1 MNKGKATRAIHGR
14 RDSEPLGANY
24 PIHTSTTFAVPNSD
38 TYEKDWDTF
47 HFYTRISNPTIRN
60 VEEKL
65 AALEGGEDAAL
76 FSSGMAAIASTILT
90 FVSSGDTVAASRHI
104 YGGAYHLL
112 RDIVPQ
118 FGIAVHFLDD
128 DELYNLQEYASE
140 ARLVHF
146 ETPVNPTSRCVS
158 IASVVESARQI
169 GAMTTIDSTFA
180 SPINQNPLN
189 FGIDIVLHSATKYLG
204 GHSDIMAGAAVG
216 STEHLKQIRERRK
229 LFGGNSNPFE
239 AALLD
244 RSLKT
249 LKVRVEAHN
258 RNALALAEFFQTQ
271 PKVRKVHYPGLPTSL
286 DHAVAS
292 SQMSG
297 FGGMLAIELDNL
309 RAAKTFCDSLKLALN
324 AVSLGGVDTL
334 VSIPVLATHIKLS
347 DEELA
352 AAHVTPG
359 TVRISVGLEDPE
371 DLMADFEQ
379 ALAKV

>member
-1 MNKGKATRAIHGR
+1 MSKGKATRAIHGR

-24 PIHTSTTFAVPNSD
+24 PIHTSTTFAVPDSD

-47 HFYTRISNPTIRN
+47 HFYTRISNPTIRY

-65 AALEGGEDAAL
+65 AALEGAEDAAL
-76 FSSGMAAIASTILT
+76 FSSGMAAIASTFLT
-90 FVSSGDTVAASRHI
+90 FVGSGDTVAASRHI

-128 DELYNLQEYASE
+128 DELYNLQEYAPN
-140 ARLVHF
+140 AKLVHF

-158 IASVVESARQI
+158 IAEVVASAKQI
-169 GAMTTIDSTFA
+169 GAITTIDSTFA
-180 SPINQNPLN
+180 SPINQNPLAM
-189 FGIDIVLHSATKYLG
+189 GVDIVLHSATKYLG
-204 GHSDIMAGAAVG
+204 GHSDIMAGAAMG
-216 STEHLKQIRERRK
+216 SNEHLKRIRERRK

-239 AALLD
+239 ASLLD

-258 RNALALAEFFQTQ
+258 RSALALAEFFQTQ
-271 PKVRKVHYPGLPTSL
+271 PNVRKVHYPGLPSSP
-286 DHAVAS
+286 DYAVAS

-297 FGGMLAIELDNL
+297 FGGMLAIELEDL
-309 RAAKTFCDSLKLALN
+309 RAAKIFCDSLELALN

-334 VSIPVLATHIKLS
+334 VSIPVLATHIKMN

-359 TVRISVGLEDPE
+359 TIRISIGLEDVE

-379 ALAKV
+379 ALARV

>member
-1 MNKGKATRAIHGR
+1 MSKGKATRAIHGR
-14 RDSEPLGANY
+14 RDSQPLGANY

-38 TYEKDWDTF
+38 QYEQDWDTF

-90 FVSSGDTVAASRHI
+90 FVGSGDSVAASRYI
-104 YGGAYHLL
+104 YGGTYHLL

-118 FGIAVHFLDD
+118 FGVAVHFLDD
-128 DELYNLQEYASE
+128 DELYNLQEYAPE

-158 IASVVESARQI
+158 IAGVVESARQI
-169 GAMTTIDSTFA
+169 GALTTIDSTFA

-189 FGIDIVLHSATKYLG
+189 YGVDIVLHSATKYLG
-204 GHSDIMAGAAVG
+204 GHSDIMAGAAIG
-216 STEHLKQIRERRK
+216 SREHLKRIRERRK

-239 AALLD
+239 AAMLD

-258 RNALALAEFFQTQ
+258 RSALALAEFFEAQ
-271 PKVRKVHYPGLPTSL
+271 PKVRRVHYPGLPSSP
-286 DHAVAS
+286 DHGLAS

-297 FGGMLAIELDNL
+297 FGGMLAVELDDL
-309 RAAKTFCDSLKLALN
+309 HAAKTFCDSLELALN

-334 VSIPVLATHIKLS
+334 VSIPVLATHIRLS

-352 AAHVTPG
+352 AARVTPG
-359 TVRISVGLEDPE
+359 TVRISIGLEDVE